1 MKYLNENKTEQST
14 WESDLKIIDKIKVI
28 VPLKILLVCN
38 SIVAKLDGE
47 EFSIVTN
54 IQSKTSDTITLSD
67 DYYIPKQKV
76 TAGSIDYLPDQY
88 SHSVVIHRHPDN
100 LNNFSRTDND
110 FINQNFELR
119 LLYTEK
125 DYFVNGV
132 YNLKYEEAIIPIPV
146 KPVIDYGIEEIDI
159 ANIEPIIYSTRV
171 DTLAGRN
178 ETKGLNDIDDFL
190 YSYEELF
197 NEINELNSRLEFLE
211 NELQQNRL
219 SEVVI

>member
-1 MKYLNENKTEQST
+1 MKYLNENKPEQIT

-28 VPLKILLVCN
+28 VPLKLLLVCN
-38 SIVAKLDGE
+38 SITAKLDGE

-54 IQSKTSDTITLSD
+54 IESRTSDTITLSE

-76 TAGSIDYLPDQY
+76 TAGSIEYLPDEY
-88 SHSVVIHRHPDN
+88 SHTVVIHRHPDD
-100 LNNFSRTDND
+100 LNNFSKTDHE
-110 FINQNFELR
+110 FINQNFELS

-132 YNLKYEEAIIPIPV
+132 FNLKYEDAIIPVPV
-146 KPVIDYGIEEIDI
+146 STVIDYGLEEINID
-159 ANIEPIIYSTRV
+159 NIETIIYSTRV
-171 DTLAGRN
+171 DSLSGRN
-178 ETKGLNDIDDFL
+178 ETKGVHDIDDFL
-190 YSYEELF
+190 YSYEELV

-211 NELQQNRL
+211 NEIQQKRL

>member
-1 MKYLNENKTEQST
+1 MKYLNENKPEQST

-54 IQSKTSDTITLSD
+54 IKSKTSDTITLSD

-76 TAGSIDYLPDQY
+76 TAASIDYLPDQY
-88 SHSVVIHRHPDN
+88 SHSVVIHRQPDN
-100 LNNFSRTDND
+100 LNNFSRTDNE
-110 FINQNFELR
+110 FINQNFELS

-146 KPVIDYGIEEIDI
+146 KPVIDYGLEEIDI
-159 ANIEPIIYSTRV
+159 ANIEPMIYSTRV
-171 DTLAGRN
+171 DSNSGRN

-197 NEINELNSRLEFLE
+197 NEINELNSRLEFIE

>member
-1 MKYLNENKTEQST
+1 MKYLNENKIEKST

-76 TAGSIDYLPDQY
+76 TAGSIEYLPDEY
-88 SHSVVIHRHPDN
+88 SHTVVIHRHPDN
-100 LNNFSRTDND
+100 LNNFSRTDNE
-110 FINQNFELR
+110 FINQNFELS

-125 DYFVNGV
+125 EYFVNGIF
-132 YNLKYEEAIIPIPV
+132 NLKYEDAIIPVPV
-146 KPVIDYGIEEIDI
+146 KPVIDYGLEEIDI

-171 DTLAGRN
+171 DSLAGRN

-190 YSYEELF
+190 YSYDELF
-197 NEINELNSRLEFLE
+197 SEINELNSRLEFIE

-219 SEVVI
+219 SEIVT